1 MGSPIFQVYS
11 IIAIILLNTEED
23 IIILIPCYLCIPC
36 SSDNPQIQ
44 AKPNLQLPSPQP
56 VLSEL
61 NYQSYYSIFSGLAI
75 KLGKGRMGRGRT
87 VPVCTAEHHLRPNP
101 IFFVFLKVSEI
112 ALN

>member
-1 MGSPIFQVYS
+1 MVS
-11 IIAIILLNTEED
+11 LKRD
-23 IIILIPCYLCIPC
+23 ICLYEIGWYTYTCT
-36 SSDNPQIQ
+36 PQIQ
-44 AKPNLQLPSPQP
+44 TKPNLHLPSPQP

-61 NYQSYYSIFSGLAI
+61 NYQSYYSIFSRLAI
-75 KLGKGRMGRGRT
+75 KLGKGRMGGGRT